1 MKPQVVLPLAQNQK
15 PTKPPQLR
23 AHADD
28 ASIIMTLL
36 LEEQLHLPQL
46 QSGYHQISS
55 AWNILPT
62 TTYHNQKRPYRTYQI
77 LVYACRYHFPISRL
91 GIILRHGDCLTASV
105 VWSCDPNSRGHSS
118 QPPSPCQRRKRV
130 GSWDRPAMSF
140 SVSKS
145 KPAKWCKSTICE
157 GEGSCETDLYYSG
170 RQKNYDN

>member
-1 MKPQVVLPLAQNQK
+1 MHFEKLKLSEFYNLLPLDPPLHSITMKPQVVLPLAKNQK

-62 TTYHNQKRPYRTYQI
+62 TTYHNQKR
-77 LVYACRYHFPISRL
+77 FPVSL

-105 VWSCDPNSRGHSS
+105 GLVVVPSSCATVAHPN
-118 QPPSPCQRRKRV
+118 PFPNCQRRKRV
-130 GSWDRPAMSF
+130 GS
-140 SVSKS
+140 
-145 KPAKWCKSTICE
+145 
-157 GEGSCETDLYYSG
+157 
-170 RQKNYDN
+170 